1 MKIANEVKIGL
12 LGVIA
17 IAVFLLGFNYLKGK
31 GLMSS
36 ARTVSANYE
45 DVSGLTAA
53 NRVTLNGYEVGSVSD
68 IYLEGGNI
76 DKGIT
81 VEMSIDKGIKIPKNS
96 SAAIVADGLLGTK
109 AIQLTL
115 GTSKE
120 CLDGDGTILGETQV
134 GMMDKVGNQID
145 PIMKDLK
152 ATLASLNESI
162 ASINNILTPSTQ
174 QNIKNSVA
182 TLNSTLNEFNGL
194 AKTLNGQKAN
204 VDKVMNNMTGISNS
218 LTGFSNNLS
227 KNNGVINRTLS
238 NLETTSQNFSKL
250 QLEQTVT
257 KLNTTIGSLQSTLNK
272 VNNGKGS
279 MALLTNDAQLYNN
292 IKNTSATLNNLL
304 YDLSARP
311 HRYVNL
317 SLFGGRKKK
326 ASPPLNAPNGD

>member
-1 MKIANEVKIGL
+1 
-12 LGVIA
+12 
-17 IAVFLLGFNYLKGK
+17 
-31 GLMSS
+31 
-36 ARTVSANYE
+36 
-45 DVSGLTAA
+45 
-53 NRVTLNGYEVGSVSD
+53 
-68 IYLEGGNI
+68 
-76 DKGIT
+76 
-81 VEMSIDKGIKIPKNS
+81 
-96 SAAIVADGLLGTK
+96 
-109 AIQLTL
+109 
-115 GTSKE
+115 
-120 CLDGDGTILGETQV
+120 
-134 GMMDKVGNQID
+134 
-145 PIMKDLK
+145 
-152 ATLASLNESI
+152 
-162 ASINNILTPSTQ
+162 
-174 QNIKNSVA
+174 
-182 TLNSTLNEFNGL
+182 
-194 AKTLNGQKAN
+194 
-204 VDKVMNNMTGISNS
+204 MNNMTGISNS